1 MQVLLGFS
9 STTAICSSE
18 GDCSPTMETV
28 KTTDPR
34 PERAHCGTIRIQSAG
49 TRMDCEPHCSVHTC
63 VDLGRGTWLL
73 SSLRVNSLGRGGSAV
88 VTIGCCGADTITVQC
103 AHRGF
108 WCAVRGQVGKLEVWF
123 VEVLNV
129 LFHTSVSW
137 DTFYK

>member
-1 MQVLLGFS
+1 MLVELSEFNLMELGWTMSDTVLFIHVLIWVETHGF
-9 STTAICSSE
+9 
-18 GDCSPTMETV
+18 
-28 KTTDPR
+28 
-34 PERAHCGTIRIQSAG
+34 
-49 TRMDCEPHCSVHTC
+49 
-63 VDLGRGTWLL
+63 L